1 MAKKL
6 SQAELRRIASDF
18 DPPTDSTPKAH
29 RTTPL
34 TNGKR
39 VRVTASLS
47 PEQYAALRR
56 FAERHGLSLSA
67 AIGKAVETIG

>member
-1 MAKKL
+1 MARKL
-6 SQAELRRIASDF
+6 TEAELKRFAADF
-18 DPPTDSTPKAH
+18 DPPADPNPKAH
-29 RTTPL
+29 RTAPL
-34 TNGKR
+34 KNGKR
-39 VRVTASLS
+39 VRVTASLT